1 MPARGA
7 PVIRD
12 SVARRVSAARKRRVL
27 VATDGSRGSDAA
39 LRFAVDLAGCS
50 GIALTVITV
59 AGEKRGPGAQEAL
72 KRGERLLAAAARAL
86 RRSGVPADL
95 HVVGARPHESIPE
108 AIRRESDRLKA
119 DLVVVG
125 SEGRDTL
132 REWVVGGTALRLIY
146 LATRPVT
153 VVRPP
158 RVRRRV

>member
-1 MPARGA
+1 
-7 PVIRD
+7 
-12 SVARRVSAARKRRVL
+12 VARRVSAARKRKVL
-27 VATDGSRGSDAA
+27 VATDGSRGSNAA

-59 AGEKRGPGAQEAL
+59 ALKKRAPGAPEVLRRA
-72 KRGERLLAAAARAL
+72 ESSLAVAARRL
-86 RRSGVPADL
+86 RRSGVQADL
-95 HVVGARPHESIPE
+95 RVVEARPRESIPE
-108 AIRRESDRLKA
+108 AILRESNRLNV
-119 DLVVVG
+119 DLVVIG

-158 RVRRRV
+158 RARRRS